1 MEMKDKLR
9 FSSLAVGGGLVAL
22 AQRPFFLLLVAI
34 GLYFSSETIL
44 GVVPLKP
51 FELSE
56 AMASAKEATLAAAG
70 LVVAIVSVSAFKHA
84 KRLDLELAASAEI
97 SSISSDLITVLT
109 RYGVYCEKILELK
122 ARFVIRY
129 HPDLPPD
136 VKEKL
141 DEDLQQEWTILL
153 TRVREISAD
162 RDEIWSLIRR
172 ILGVFQRHQPVLG
185 SRILTPIL
193 LERAQF
199 HLEAVAS
206 ASTFPVPEQD
216 DKLVDFM
223 RAFILF
229 SVPSVHRYRRVEKK
243 HRTKLL
249 GYLGG
254 ASSIGSSTIAPRSM
268 LNAGRMAWKLMRLRE

>member
-1 MEMKDKLR
+1 MELKDKLK
-9 FSSLAVGGGLVAL
+9 FSSLAVGAGLVAL
-22 AQRPFFLLLVAI
+22 AQRPFFLLLAAI
-34 GLYFSSETIL
+34 GLYYSSDTIL

-56 AMASAKEATLAAAG
+56 AMAGAKEATLAAAG

-97 SSISSDLITVLT
+97 SLISSDLINVLT
-109 RYGVYCEKILELK
+109 TYGIYCQKILELK
-122 ARFVIRY
+122 DRFAIRY
-129 HPDLPPD
+129 HPDLHP
-136 VKEKL
+136 VAREKL
-141 DEDLQQEWTILL
+141 DEDLRQEWAILL

-172 ILGVFQRHQPVLG
+172 ILGVFQKHQPVLG
-185 SRILTPIL
+185 SRILTPIM

-199 HLEAVAS
+199 HLEAVAN
-206 ASTFPVPEQD
+206 AATFPVPERD
-216 DKLVDFM
+216 HNLVEFM
-223 RAFILF
+223 RVFMVLG
-229 SVPSVHRYRRVEKK
+229 VPSVHRYVQVERRHK
-243 HRTKLL
+243 TKLL

-254 ASSIGSSTIAPRSM
+254 ASSIGSSTIAPRSV

>member
-1 MEMKDKLR
+1 MELKDKLL
-9 FSSLAVGGGLVAL
+9 FSSLAVGAGLAAL
-22 AQRPFFLLLVAI
+22 AQRPFFILLALI
-34 GLYFSSETIL
+34 CLYLNSEGML

-56 AMASAKEATLAAAG
+56 TMAGAKEATLAAAG

-109 RYGVYCEKILELK
+109 RYGIYCEKILEIKSRFLTRYDQDMHPV
-122 ARFVIRY
+122 ARR
-129 HPDLPPD
+129 
-136 VKEKL
+136 KL
-141 DEDLQQEWTILL
+141 DEDLQQDWAIVL

-162 RDEIWSLIRR
+162 RDELWSLNRR
-172 ILGVFQRHQPVLG
+172 ISEVFQKHQPVLG
-185 SRILTPIL
+185 SRLFTPIM

-199 HLEAVAS
+199 HLLAVTS
-206 ASTFPVPEQD
+206 AATFPVPEQD
-216 DKLVDFM
+216 HNLFEFM
-223 RAFILF
+223 RAFLLNGL
-229 SVPSVHRYRRVEKK
+229 PSVHRYIQAERQHK
-243 HRTKLL
+243 TKLL

-254 ASSIGSSTIAPRSM
+254 ASSIGSSTIAPRSF